1 VTLPVRGPLLCNDL
15 LTLMQAC
22 VAGAG
27 LAQLPLPMA
36 LPALRAGGLK
46 VVLPETTV
54 EDLRLYVHYPSR
66 RHMPVRVRAF
76 VEFVVE
82 KLENHRDF
90 QVRAGDF
97 AVRVRRAAR
106 YRAAGRASR

>member
-1 VTLPVRGPLLCNDL
+1 
-15 LTLMQAC
+15 
-22 VAGAG
+22 
-27 LAQLPLPMA
+27 MA

-46 VVLPETTV
+46 VVLPETTA

-82 KLENHRDF
+82 KLENHPDF
-90 QVRAGDF
+90 QARAGDF
-97 AVRVRRAAR
+97 AVGARAGTRHQA
-106 YRAAGRASR
+106 